1 MDTFFVIIVNSL
13 SCRQS
18 EKIRILM
25 LSLFGFIIMLH
36 RPPEMA
42 MNARFICAAA
52 SKIPIIADA
61 GKPESLVLYYT
72 CIPASS
78 GA

>member
-1 MDTFFVIIVNSL
+1 
-13 SCRQS
+13 
-18 EKIRILM
+18 M